1 MDQWSTQNIDSL
13 ARAFQSS
20 MSLQLQSAGG
30 KFIYLFKFHRPLSTE
45 NLEYQS
51 VNQALAD
58 VVNIIKVLKEEDK
71 YKDSKV
77 VISGCSYSAT
87 MAVWL
92 KKLYPDVIVGSWASS
107 APLEAKVNF
116 RGELIRCRA
125 FLLITYNICF
135 YDIADYMKVIGE
147 AYRELG
153 GDYCYDLI
161 DNATAYY
168 EDLFATGQGAEAKKQ
183 LNLCSSFDV
192 DNEKDQWQIFST
204 IANIFAG
211 IAQYQK

>member
-1 MDQWSTQNIDSL
+1 
-13 ARAFQSS
+13 
-20 MSLQLQSAGG
+20 
-30 KFIYLFKFHRPLSTE
+30 
-45 NLEYQS
+45 
-51 VNQALAD
+51 
-58 VVNIIKVLKEEDK
+58 
-71 YKDSKV
+71 
-77 VISGCSYSAT
+77 

-116 RGELIRCRA
+116 RGEKTRFGA
-125 FLLITYNICF
+125 FLLITYTIF
-135 YDIADYMKVIGE
+135 YDVADYMKVIGE

-153 GDYCYDLI
+153 GDYCYDII
-161 DNATAYY
+161 DNATSYY
-168 EDLFATGQGAEAKKQ
+168 EDLFASGQGAEAKKQ